1 MAIAQVAQAP
11 AENPWDNARQQLAA
25 VAERL
30 KLDPGMREVLAHC
43 KREFTVNFPVQMD
56 DGTIHVFTGYRIH
69 HNEARGPVKGGLRYS
84 LNVSVDEVRALSMW
98 MTWKCAVAGLP
109 YGGAKGGVIVDP
121 RALSVRELERL
132 TRRFA
137 AEIGLLIAP
146 DMDVPAPDMGTDAQV
161 MAWIMD
167 TYSMMH
173 GHTTP
178 AVVTGKPVTIGGSS
192 GRFEATG
199 RGVLFVTQEACKRCG
214 IELKGATVAVQGF
227 GNVGSVA
234 AKLLDDAG
242 AKIVAVSDS
251 NGGIYAEGGL
261 GDIDTLLALKHER
274 GFVPDAHPGRH
285 ITNEELLE
293 LPVDILVPAAL
304 EGQIHGGN
312 AARIKAKIVIE
323 GANGPTT
330 PEGDAIL
337 ARNGVYVVPDILAN
351 AGGVIVSY
359 FEWVYDLQS
368 FFWEEQEV
376 NVRLE
381 RIIKRA
387 FQEVA
392 DIQTLDGGTMRDAA
406 YTLAV
411 SRVVE
416 ATQARGIFP

>member
-1 MAIAQVAQAP
+1 MAVAQAP
-11 AENPWDNARQQLAA
+11 AENPWDNARQQLAT

-56 DGTIHVFTGYRIH
+56 DGSIHVFTGYRIH

-173 GHTTP
+173 GHTAP

-199 RGVLFVTQEACKRCG
+199 RGVLFVTQEACQRRG
-214 IELKGATVAVQGF
+214 IELKGAIVAVQGF

-261 GDIDTLLALKHER
+261 GDIDALLALKHER

-359 FEWVYDLQS
+359 FEWVQDLQS

-392 DIQTLDGGTMRDAA
+392 DIQTRDGGTMRDAA